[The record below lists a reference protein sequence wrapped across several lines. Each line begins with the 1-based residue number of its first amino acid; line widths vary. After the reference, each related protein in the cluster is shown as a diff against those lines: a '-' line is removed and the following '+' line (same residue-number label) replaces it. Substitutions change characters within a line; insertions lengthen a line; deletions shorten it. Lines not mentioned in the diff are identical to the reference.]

1 MADNS
6 LNRVVLDAF
15 RQANGNATA
24 GSDIQAVIQNLL
36 PRSGDD
42 FSSALANASRQIDEL
57 RSANQ
62 ALAEVIQNNTQ
73 AVHQNS
79 ATQTGEKS
87 VGGKIGSV
95 ASSVFGSGLGLAP
108 LATSIARLFGG
119 SKSEPPPTL
128 IPYIPPAA
136 LQLDL
141 ADTPRANTGITGFAP
156 LTYGQNGLP
165 QVSRDNSRDDSR
177 RQSTS
182 QVAAPQISIQV
193 NALDS
198 RSFMD
203 HSHEI
208 AQAVRQAMLNMHSL
222 NDVVSD
228 L

>member
-6 LNRVVLDAF
+6 LNQVVLNAF

-24 GSDIQAVIQNLL
+24 GPDIQAVIRDLL
-36 PRSGDD
+36 PRSGEN
-42 FSSALANASRQIDEL
+42 FSSALTDASRQIDAL
-57 RSANQ
+57 RSVNQ
-62 ALAEVIQNNTQ
+62 ALAEVIQNNTH
-73 AVHQNS
+73 AVNQNS
-79 ATQTGEKS
+79 AGQTGGKS
-87 VGGKIGSV
+87 AGEKIGSV
-95 ASSVFGSGLGLAP
+95 ASSLFGSGLGLAP
-108 LATSIARLFGG
+108 LVTSLAHLFGG
-119 SKSEPPPTL
+119 SKSEPPATL
-128 IPYIPPAA
+128 IPYAPPAA
-136 LQLDL
+136 LRLDL
-141 ADTPRANTGITGFAP
+141 ADTTRANTGITGFSP
-156 LTYGQNGLP
+156 LSYGQNGLP
-165 QVSRDNSRDDSR
+165 RADRDDSR
-177 RQSTS
+177 AQARW